1 MAGNLTVREMGRLIT
16 EMKKQGLADAE
27 LSMEGCDG
35 CLVPVG
41 GMSASMSSNNKV
53 IIRAK

>member
-1 MAGNLTVREMGRLIT
+1 MAGNLTVREMGRIIT

-35 CLVPVG
+35 CIVSVG
-41 GMSASMSSNNKV
+41 GMTPSNNDKNKV